1 MADKERLEA
10 VSPSLVTA
18 IRRCG
23 LAVFLSRRHRRSA
36 GSAPS
41 SPPARLGAAVHRVLA
56 WVGEGGCHGLAL
68 SQLEEAARE
77 RWAEEMA
84 CEEQAAAAHPAERYF
99 GPATSWPGYA
109 TAAERLVVEAARLA
123 AEVAGESAPVRWVER
138 PLSTACPPMRG
149 WPDLVLVSG
158 EEAQVIEFK
167 SGTVNVD
174 DALPSGRYGL
184 QVLLY
189 ALMVTEAGLRVAA
202 GEIRPIGR
210 PPFAVELGEAAV
222 DEARDA
228 AIAALGGFNAAIDS
242 REPSRLASPSDRSC
256 AYCPHTLRCPAL
268 WEGEGVPQLQET
280 QVIEGVVQRVQ
291 RTQVGSV
298 AVELAATAGTRSGQ
312 VTLSGL
318 DPRQLSALEEL
329 RPGDQ
334 IRVSGL
340 HAARRGST
348 LLARPG
354 SWVQLS
360 VTTKG
365 IPNGSG

>member
-1 MADKERLEA
+1 
-10 VSPSLVTA
+10 
-18 IRRCG
+18 
-23 LAVFLSRRHRRSA
+23 
-36 GSAPS
+36 
-41 SPPARLGAAVHRVLA
+41 
-56 WVGEGGCHGLAL
+56 
-68 SQLEEAARE
+68 
-77 RWAEEMA
+77 MA
-84 CEEQAAAAHPAERYF
+84 CEEQAAAAHLAERYF

-123 AEVAGESAPVRWVER
+123 AEVAGENATVRWVER

-149 WPDLVLVSG
+149 SPDLVLVSG
-158 EEAQVIEFK
+158 GQARVTEFK

-189 ALMVTEAGLRVAA
+189 ALMVTEAGLRVVA

-210 PPFAVELGEAAV
+210 PPFAVELGDAAV
-222 DEARDA
+222 DEARDV
-228 AIAALGGFNAAIDS
+228 AIAALDGFNAAMDFG
-242 REPSRLASPSDRSC
+242 EPTRLASPSDWSC

-268 WEGEGVPQLQET
+268 WEGEEARQLQEM
-280 QVIEGVVQRVQ
+280 QVIEGVVQRLQ
-291 RTQVGSV
+291 RTHVGSV
-298 AVELAATAGTRSGQ
+298 AVELEAIAGTRSGP

-318 DPRQLSALEEL
+318 DPRRLSALEEL
-329 RPGDQ
+329 RSGDQ

-340 HAARRGST
+340 HPARRGST

-360 VTTKG
+360 VTAKG
-365 IPNGSG
+365 IPHGSG